1 MKSWICSALLL
12 LAAISPSGCGFGGLT
27 DTTTAGGAAGS
38 TETDTEVA
46 GVVSKGIFR
55 RGTVEIYAVTDGA
68 QEVLLKKAS
77 IGPFGNYSATV
88 STAKDFKGVILMKA
102 YGSYLDEA
110 TGAELTVPPTAPLR
124 AAVTRQ
130 SRDLLAMVTPLT
142 ELAVRKALGTGT
154 TLSAAQVTA
163 ANGLVSELF
172 KVDVV
177 ATEPV
182 QPDLSDNGFGNAATS
197 QQQKD
202 YTLALAAISQ
212 MASDSGSNSGAL
224 SGALGVLFKTVTTE
238 GGNTDGALAFK
249 SSLGKFLASDRNLT
263 GLTDVAR
270 TNLAGVGGTTQEVT
284 LKLAGKLPSG
294 STINGVTLTL
304 NLPAGVT
311 VKGDYESPEVVPTLD
326 GVVAPSGLAAT
337 GSYAEGRYYRAEGAS
352 AGKVRLSIINASGLF
367 LGEFVTVRCE
377 AGPGVA
383 PQPGEYTVSEFTAKD
398 GNGATIQ
405 GVDVEHPLTVH

>member
-12 LAAISPSGCGFGGLT
+12 LAALSPSGCGFGGLT
-27 DTTTAGGAAGS
+27 DTTTAGGSTGS
-38 TETDTEVA
+38 TESDTEVT

-55 RGTVEIYAVTDGA
+55 TGTVEIYAVADGEQ

-88 STAKDFKGVILMKA
+88 RTAKEFKGVILIKA
-102 YGSYLDEA
+102 YGSYMDEA
-110 TGAELTVPPTAPLR
+110 TGTQLIVPPTAPLR
-124 AAVTRQ
+124 AAVTR
-130 SRDLLAMVTPLT
+130 SSGDLLTMVTPLT

-154 TLSAAQVTA
+154 TLSAAEVTA

-172 KVDVV
+172 KVDIV

-182 QPDLSDNGFGNAATS
+182 QPDLSDDGFGNAATS
-197 QQQKD
+197 QEQKD
-202 YTLALAAISQ
+202 YTLALAAVSQ
-212 MASDSGSNSGAL
+212 LASDSGAL
-224 SGALGVLFKTVTTE
+224 SDALAVLFKTVTTD
-238 GGNTDGALAFK
+238 GGSTDGAVAFK
-249 SSLGKFLASDRNLT
+249 NSLGKFLASDRNLT
-263 GLTDVAR
+263 GLTDVAQ
-270 TNLAGVGGTTQEVT
+270 TNLAGVGGTSQEVK

-294 STINGVTLTL
+294 STVNGVTLTL

-311 VKGDYESPEVVPTLD
+311 VKGDYVSPQVVPTLE

-337 GSYAEGRYYRAEGAS
+337 GSYAEGRYFPAAETS
-352 AGKVRLSIINASGLF
+352 PGKVRLSIINASGMF

-398 GNGATIQ
+398 GNGGTLQ
-405 GVDVEHPLTVH
+405 GIDVERPLTVN